1 MRRLTTEEFIEKAK
15 RVHGEKY
22 SYNNVVYNKS
32 NIHVSITCL
41 KHGDFLQKP
50 NVHLS
55 GGGCPKCK
63 TDIHKQKFTHS
74 QDKFIEKAR
83 KVHGDKYDYSL
94 VKYIN
99 SHNTVKIICK
109 IHGVF
114 EQKPISHLNGHE
126 CIKCSLSK
134 RGLKIRLTTSE
145 FIEKSKKI
153 HGNKYD
159 YSITEYVKQNIKV
172 KIICKH
178 HGVFRQLPNGHL
190 RGSGC
195 MKCYGNLKN
204 QKETIEDFKNY
215 HGDRYDYSLVEYK
228 NSNTKVNIICKE
240 HGVFEQTPTAH
251 KNGQGC
257 PKCSLNYKRENP
269 IGWNISS
276 WEKAALKSKN
286 FDSFK
291 VYIIKCWN
299 DNEVFYKIG
308 RTFKSVVKR
317 FKNKIPYNYKVVK
330 QFVFETAEEAFE
342 KERQL
347 KINNKRYNYTPLIN
361 FGGITECFI
370 DIKIID

>member
-1 MRRLTTEEFIEKAK
+1 MRRLTTKEFIEKAK
-15 RVHGEKY
+15 LVHGDRY

-32 NIHVSITCL
+32 NIHVAITCL

-50 NVHLS
+50 NVHLCGS
-55 GGGCPKCK
+55 GCRKCK

-74 QDKFIEKAR
+74 KDKFIEKAR
-83 KVHGDKYDYSL
+83 RVHGNKYDYSL

-99 SHNTVKIICK
+99 SHNDVKIICK
-109 IHGVF
+109 EHGVF
-114 EQKPISHLNGHE
+114 EQKPLSHLRGHE
-126 CIKCSLSK
+126 CIKCSLIKS
-134 RGLKIRLTTSE
+134 GLKNRLTTNE

-153 HGNKYD
+153 HGNKHD
-159 YSITEYVKQNIKV
+159 YSITEYVKQTIKV

-190 RGSGC
+190 SGSGC

-215 HGDRYDYSLVEYK
+215 HGNIYDYSLVDYK
-228 NSNTKVNIICKE
+228 NSNTKVNIICEK
-240 HGVFEQTPTAH
+240 HGVFSQTPTAH

-257 PKCSLNYKRENP
+257 PKCSLNYKRDNP
-269 IGWNISS
+269 IGWNVSS
-276 WEKAALKSKN
+276 WEEAALKSKN

-291 VYIIKCWN
+291 VYIIECYN
-299 DNEVFYKIG
+299 DEERFYKIG

-317 FKNKIPYNYKVVK
+317 FENKIPYNYKIIK

-347 KINNKRYNYTPLIN
+347 KINNKCYSYTPLIK

-370 DIKIID
+370 DIKTIN